1 MKKKYTITIDDDD
14 DIFVVD
20 PVRIQI
26 LKFIPIGKKTISS
39 KVAISLDIKRRRAL
53 EFLCRFEKEGYL
65 ESEFKILRFKSGSR
79 AKTRIFKRIK

>member
-1 MKKKYTITIDDDD
+1 LKKKYSITIDDDD
-14 DIFVVD
+14 DIFIVD

-26 LKFIPIGKKTISS
+26 LKSIPIGKKTISS
-39 KVAISLDIKRRRAL
+39 KVAVSLDIKRRRAL
-53 EFLCRFEKEGYL
+53 EFLNKLEEEGYL